1 MITRLR
7 RLITFWF
14 FTFVVLAGAGV
25 LTLPPGSTGEHIGGM
40 LTRAITWA
48 VVVAAPTLFIHQKA
62 KV

>member
-25 LTLPPGSTGEHIGGM
+25 LTLPQPATGEHISGM
-40 LTRAITWA
+40 LTRAILWA
-48 VVVAAPTLFIHQKA
+48 AIVAAPSLLIHQKA
-62 KV
+62 KL